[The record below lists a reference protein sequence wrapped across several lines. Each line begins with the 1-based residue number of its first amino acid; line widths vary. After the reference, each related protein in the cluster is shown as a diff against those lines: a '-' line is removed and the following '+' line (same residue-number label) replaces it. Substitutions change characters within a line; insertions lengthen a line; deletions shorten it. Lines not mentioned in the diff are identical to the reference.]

1 MKNLPSKIVFVLF
14 GILLSASPA
23 YALSVFIPQQGGTG
37 TAQVPTLGQVLVGQ
51 SNGTYLPQATS
62 TLGISGTGGVSS
74 FNTRTGAVTLSSG
87 DVTTALGYTPSS
99 FSYPFPANATTSALS
114 LGGLTVTNLGTGTVN
129 ANSSGT
135 LYTSGTT
142 TASCSGSVSCSTF
155 AIFGSSPITISGSGA
170 INALSTT
177 SPWTIGSLAYVVDNS
192 HVSSVATSTLTA
204 GSGLTGSFT
213 QVSTGGS
220 VGCATANTS
229 TFGCLNSTDWN
240 TFNNK
245 SSFGYPFP
253 ISGNATSTLTQ
264 FNGGLTA
271 YASSTI
277 GNGTATSGL
286 TVNGGATTTGDVI
299 FYPNGQ
305 SRGGFVVDYNN
316 PASTTPNVSHE
327 DSLTL
332 IGDDNDFPAI
342 YEYAYHFRTLFEGY
356 AADGSLGTPTNTKS
370 GAELVRLGGRGY
382 GTTGYTGTASAVSLF
397 AAQDWSDT
405 AQGAW
410 VGIRTTPIGSTGGGS
425 QQIPPVIAAFTASG
439 GLIVGSTT
447 ASGGGQFTYSPSNF
461 AFYATDPGNGNI
473 VANGIT
479 TVNATT
485 TNATTTT
492 LTLLGTTACNTG
504 NALTTN
510 ALGNVVCGTTGSG
523 SGTVG
528 SGTTGQFPYYA
539 ASGTTLTATSSLF
552 LAASGNVGIGNTA
565 PLFPLH
571 VSSNGSATIGQI
583 ALTDTNAVSSVAT
596 WLLSS
601 QGGVFSIGTT
611 TAAGATTTP
620 SAISINNAGNMA
632 IDTTINT
639 NTALNVGYTFTT
651 GAGLKQALSA
661 GSTYTGSNANAQ
673 VVSGSYTSTFQG
685 TVNNTSVG
693 AAAIGGRFNAVNNTT
708 GLNALNIYGVF
719 STVTNNGAFSSTTNA
734 VEFFGSPPTAPAG
747 TTITNSY
754 GMRIS
759 GNATEAGS
767 IVNGAG
773 VDVDNLF
780 TIATNTTEVL
790 LGTNTIPSG
799 RFAIYQSDSNN
810 NYFAGNLG
818 IGTTSPYAALS
829 VVSNI
834 STLFAIATSSAT
846 APVLTL
852 DNFGF
857 LSKAG
862 GDKPTA
868 TSCGTGSSVATGS
881 NDSRGAITEGTLATG
896 CVITFA
902 HTIPANSFCTTD
914 SESGLAFSYS
924 NSNTAI
930 TITNIGAL
938 SSTQINYQC
947 D

>member
-1 MKNLPSKIVFVLF
+1 MKRFLPAIGASLLVLL
-14 GILLSASPA
+14 GSGSLA
-23 YALSVFIPQQGGTG
+23 YAASIFTS
-37 TAQVPTLGQVLVGQ
+37 AQVGSSPTNGYVLQTNGQ
-51 SNGTYLPQATS
+51 SSTWVATS

-74 FNTRTGAVTLSSG
+74 FNTRTGSVTLSSG

-99 FSYPFPANATTSALS
+99 FSYPFQ
-114 LGGLTVTNLGTGTVN
+114 
-129 ANSSGT
+129 
-135 LYTSGTT
+135 
-142 TASCSGSVSCSTF
+142 
-155 AIFGSSPITISGSGA
+155 I
-170 INALSTT
+170 
-177 SPWTIGSLAYVVDNS
+177 
-192 HVSSVATSTLTA
+192 
-204 GSGLTGSFT
+204 
-213 QVSTGGS
+213 
-220 VGCATANTS
+220 
-229 TFGCLNSTDWN
+229 
-240 TFNNK
+240 
-245 SSFGYPFP
+245 
-253 ISGNATSTLTQ
+253 NATSTLLN

-271 YASSTI
+271 FASSTI

-299 FYPNGQ
+299 FYPNGEA
-305 SRGGFVVDYNN
+305 RGGFVIDYNN

-342 YEYAYHFRTLFEGY
+342 YQYAYHFRALDECY
-356 AADGSLGTPTNTKS
+356 SADGTLGNPTNTKS
-370 GAELVRLGGRGY
+370 GSELCRFGGRGY
-382 GTTGYTGTASAVSLF
+382 DGTSYTGTTAAVSLF
-397 AAQDWSDT
+397 AGQDWTNTS
-405 AQGAW
+405 QPGW
-410 VGIRTTPIGSTGGGS
+410 VAIRTTPIGSTGGGS
-425 QQIPPVIAAFTASG
+425 QQIPPITAAFTMSG

-447 ASGGGQFTYSPSNF
+447 AAGGSQFTYSPSNF

-473 VANGIT
+473 LANGIT

-571 VSSNGSATIGQI
+571 VSSNGSSSLGQI
-583 ALTDTNAVSSVAT
+583 SLTDTNAVSSAAT

-620 SAISINNAGNMA
+620 SAISISNTGMVG
-632 IDTTINT
+632 IDSVVAP
-639 NTALNVGYTFTT
+639 NTALNIAYTFPS
-651 GAGLKQALSA
+651 GAGNKQGIS
-661 GSTYTGSNANAQ
+661 SFPVYTGTSSAARVIGTITQATFSGAVNGTNINGSAVGGNFMAINGTNGQNVLNAYAALGQ
-673 VVSGSYTSTFQG
+673 FAT
-685 TVNNTSVG
+685 VG
-693 AAAIGGRFNAVNNTT
+693 A
-708 GLNALNIYGVF
+708 L
-719 STVTNNGAFSSTTNA
+719 SSTTNVA
-734 VEFFGSPPTAPAG
+734 DFEAQAPNTLAG
-747 TTITNSY
+747 TTITNYY
-754 GMRIS
+754 GLQTQ
-759 GNATEAGS
+759 GATTT
-767 IVNGAG
+767 GAG
-773 VDVDNLF
+773 P
-780 TIATNTTEVL
+780 IANAVGVNIQLLNFTNTANQTSL
-790 LGTNTIPSG
+790 LIGTSTAPAGNFG
-799 RFAIYQSDSNN
+799 IYQFDTKN
-810 NYFAGNLG
+810 NYLAGNLG
-818 IGTTSPYAALS
+818 VGTTSPYAALS

-834 STLFAIATSSAT
+834 STLFAIATSSGI

-857 LSKAG
+857 LSEAG
-862 GDKPTA
+862 GDKPTV

-881 NDSRGAITEGTLATG
+881 NDNRGAITEGTIATG
-896 CVITFA
+896 CVITFP
-902 HTIPANSFCTTD
+902 HPIPANSFCTMD